1 MFFAVTALAIA
12 LVVALIVLRPLV
24 APPAAHSAA
33 RSDVDIYKAQLREI
47 DRDLAREVLTPSEA
61 EATRLEISRRLLAAD
76 RAEATQMTARRD
88 LPLALSLGVLLLAG
102 AGVGYWQLGAPGLRD
117 APRADRLAAGK
128 AERAARRPQAQ
139 VEVPPTPTTVAP
151 DYLQMIERL
160 REVTAERPDDLRG
173 QRLLARHEANLGDF
187 AAAARA
193 QERVVTTLGAEASLD
208 DRAALLDL
216 WVFAADGYVSAEAAA
231 LTQEI
236 YAQNA
241 THPAALFHMGL
252 LYEQTD
258 RPDVAFRLWR
268 DLIETAPGT
277 VHAQM
282 ARGGVAR
289 AAMMTGLDYT
299 PPALPGPNAA
309 QIAAADEMS
318 AEDRSQ
324 MIRGM
329 VEGLNARLASDGGTA
344 EEWARLIGA
353 LGVLG
358 ETERAGA
365 IWAEAQSRFA
375 AAPDQLA
382 LIRQAATRAGLE

>member
-1 MFFAVTALAIA
+1 MIFAITALAIA
-12 LVVALIVLRPLV
+12 LIAALIVLRPLV
-24 APPAAHSAA
+24 AAPQSTGG
-33 RSDVDIYKAQLREI
+33 SDVDIYKAQLQEI
-47 DRDLAREVLTPSEA
+47 DRDVARGVLTQPEA
-61 EATRLEISRRLLAAD
+61 EATRLEVSRRLLAAD
-76 RAEATQMTARRD
+76 RSQTAQLTARRD
-88 LPLALSLGVLLLAG
+88 LPLALSVGVLLLAG

-128 AERAARRPQAQ
+128 AERAARQPQAQ
-139 VEVPPTPTTVAP
+139 VEVPPAP
-151 DYLQMIERL
+151 SGPIAPEYQQMIERL

-173 QRLLARHEANLGDF
+173 QRLLARHEANLSNF

-193 QERVVTTLGAEASLD
+193 QERVVTLLGADATAD

-231 LTQEI
+231 LARELFNQDDS
-236 YAQNA
+236 Q
-241 THPAALFHMGL
+241 PAAMFHLGL

-268 DLIETAPGT
+268 DLIEAAPDT

-282 ARGGVAR
+282 ARGGVAQ

-309 QIAAADEMS
+309 QIAAADDMT
-318 AEDRSQ
+318 AQDRDQ

-329 VEGLNARLASDGGTA
+329 VEGLNARLATDGGTA
-344 EEWARLIGA
+344 QEWARLISA

-358 ETERAGA
+358 ETDRAAA
-365 IWAEAQSRFA
+365 IWGEAQARFA

-382 LIRQAATRAGLE
+382 VIRQAANRAGLE